1 MIPRLDP
8 GTRVLA
14 QGRVLVGG
22 RPRRVLCLDRAQAGE
37 VTRWRA
43 GRPVSG
49 AHRALARLLVE
60 AGLLRPE
67 PGAGGPR
74 DAEVTAVVPVHGR
87 VRELAACLAGLR
99 GLAVIVVDD
108 GSPDGEAVSKVVS
121 DAGASYV
128 RRETRGGPAA
138 ARNTGLAAVTT
149 PYVAFVDSDCV
160 LQPGWLDRLLPH
172 FADEEVAA
180 VAPRVVSY
188 DAGRGWLSRYEAAR
202 SALDMGDTA
211 SVVRPDGLV
220 PYVPTAALVVRRA
233 AAGAGF
239 DERLPLGEDVDFVWR
254 LAASGRQVRYEPG
267 AKVAHRH
274 RVRLGAWLARRVE
287 YGTAVAALDRRHP
300 GAIPALD
307 ASAWGVLAWAAA
319 VCAPGGAAARAGL
332 AAACVAAHAADL
344 AGELP
349 GEPARA
355 AALAAADTLTAGR
368 LAGASVSQ
376 VWWPLALPAAIAVP
390 RLRLPLV
397 AALVLPALAEWA
409 ERRPPLDPVR
419 YVAAHV
425 LDDVVGAVGVWKG
438 MLRER
443 TFRPLLPRLRRTRS
457 GGP

>member
-8 GTRVLA
+8 GTRVLG
-14 QGRVLVGG
+14 QGRILVGG
-22 RPRRVLCLDRAQAGE
+22 HPRRVMHLDRAQAGE
-37 VTRWRA
+37 VARWRA

-49 AHRALARLLVE
+49 PHRALARLLVE

-67 PGAGGPR
+67 PGAGGPAE
-74 DAEVTAVVPVHGR
+74 AEVTVVVPVHGR
-87 VRELAACLAGLR
+87 ARELAACLAGLR

-108 GSPDGEAVSKVVS
+108 GSPDDEAVSKVVS
-121 DAGASYV
+121 DAGATYV
-128 RRETRGGPAA
+128 RRDTQGGPAA

-160 LQPGWLDRLLPH
+160 LEPGWLDRLLPH
-172 FADEEVAA
+172 FADREVAA
-180 VAPRVVSY
+180 VAPRIVSY
-188 DAGRGWLSRYEAAR
+188 GVERGWLSRYEAAR

-211 SVVRPDGLV
+211 AVVRPDGPV
-220 PYVPTAALVVRRA
+220 PYVPTAALVVRRS
-233 AAGAGF
+233 AAGTGF

-254 LAASGRQVRYEPG
+254 LVGSGWQVRYEPG
-267 AKVAHRH
+267 AEVAHRH
-274 RVRLGAWLARRVE
+274 RVRPGNWLARRVE
-287 YGTAVAALDRRHP
+287 YGTSVAALEHRHP
-300 GAIPALD
+300 GAVPALD

-319 VCAPGGAAARAGL
+319 VCAPGRTARAGL
-332 AAACVAAHAADL
+332 AAACVAAHAAGL
-344 AGELP
+344 ARELP

-368 LAGASVSQ
+368 LAGTSVAQ

-397 AALVLPALAEWA
+397 AALVLPALAEWV

-438 MLRER
+438 MVRER
-443 TFRPLLPRLRRTRS
+443 MFRPLLPRLRRTRS

>member
-1 MIPRLDP
+1 VIPRLDP

-14 QGRVLVGG
+14 KGRVLVGG
-22 RPRRVLCLDRAQAGE
+22 HPRRVLHLDRAQADE
-37 VTRWRA
+37 VARWRA

-49 AHRALARLLVE
+49 SHRALARLLME

-67 PGAGGPR
+67 PETGGPPEK
-74 DAEVTAVVPVHGR
+74 EVTVVVPVHGR
-87 VRELAACLAGLR
+87 ARELAACLAGLR

-108 GSPDGEAVSKVVS
+108 GSPDEEAVSKVVS
-121 DAGASYV
+121 DAGATYL
-128 RRETRGGPAA
+128 RRDTRGGPAA

-149 PYVAFVDSDCV
+149 SYVAFVDSDCV
-160 LQPGWLDRLLPH
+160 LEPGWLDRLLPH
-172 FADEEVAA
+172 FADREVAA
-180 VAPRVVSY
+180 VAPRIVSH
-188 DAGRGWLSRYEAAR
+188 DTDRGWLSRYEAAR

-211 SVVRPDGLV
+211 AVVRPDGLV

-233 AAGAGF
+233 VVGAGF

-254 LAASGRQVRYEPG
+254 LAASGWQIRYEPG
-267 AKVAHRH
+267 ARVAHRH
-274 RVRLGAWLARRVE
+274 RIRLGAWLARRVE

-319 VCAPGGAAARAGL
+319 VCAPGRAARAGL
-332 AAACVAAHAADL
+332 AAFCVAAHAAGL
-344 AGELP
+344 ARELP

-355 AALAAADTLTAGR
+355 AALAGADTLTAGR
-368 LAGASVSQ
+368 LAGVSMAQ

-397 AALVLPALAEWA
+397 AALTLPALAEWA

-425 LDDVVGAVGVWKG
+425 LDDVVGAVGLWKG